1 MDGVT
6 LVFGIF
12 AALFGLA
19 VGSFVNVVVHR
30 LPEGGWR
37 SLLGRSRCP
46 RCSADIAWYDN
57 LPVVAWVLLGARCR
71 RCRTPISARYPVVE
85 LSCSLLFLWAWWMQP
100 GPGYSPALIF
110 IWIALAA
117 LLALSLIDL
126 ELTILPDEITI
137 PGLLFGPLLALIAP
151 HLLADTWGAR
161 QLAPWIEHERLRALV
176 VSVLG
181 VGTGAASVALIRAA
195 GTWAYSSVEILQVPA
210 DARPRRLDTYLA
222 SAGMKRSSAE
232 VQRLV
237 EDQQIL
243 WKAPTATN
251 PVLVRDTAQP
261 IEPGG
266 ELRIRNER
274 EAMGFGDVKLQGAIG
289 GCVGPEGSLLAF
301 AVASVLGA
309 LLGIANIARL
319 YVFLVQRRRARQRP
333 RSHRIERRPTAW
345 SVANAAGRLI
355 PFGPFLAAGAA
366 IVLLNRREVLSV
378 FAAFSGL
385 HG

>member
-1 MDGVT
+1 MDGVA

-46 RCSADIAWYDN
+46 RCRADIAWYDN
-57 LPVVAWVLLGARCR
+57 LPVVAWLLLLARCR
-71 RCRTPISARYPVVE
+71 RCRASISARYPVVE
-85 LSCSLLFLWAWWMQP
+85 LSCGALFLWAWWMQP
-100 GPGYSPALIF
+100 GPEYSPALVL

-126 ELTILPDEITI
+126 DLTILPDEITI
-137 PGLLFGPLLALIAP
+137 PGLFFGPLLALIAP
-151 HLLADTWGAR
+151 QLLAETWGAR
-161 QLAPWIEHERLRALV
+161 QLEPWIEQVRVRALV
-176 VSVLG
+176 VSILG
-181 VGTGAASVALIRAA
+181 VAMGAASVALIRAV
-195 GTWAYSSVEILQVPA
+195 GTWAYSSTEILPIPA
-210 DARPRRLDTYLA
+210 DAKLRRLDAYLA
-222 SAGMKRSSAE
+222 SVGSKRSPSE

-237 EDQQIL
+237 EERMIL
-243 WKAPTATN
+243 WKGPTATN
-251 PVLVRDTAQP
+251 RTLVHDSTQP

-266 ELRIRNER
+266 ELAIRNER

-309 LLGIANIARL
+309 VLGIANIARL
-319 YVFLVQRRRARQRP
+319 YVFLVQRRRARHQP
-333 RSHRIERRPTAW
+333 QSHRFERRPTAW
-345 SVANAAGRLI
+345 AVANAAGRLI

-366 IVLLNRREVLSV
+366 IVLLNRREVLSL

-385 HG
+385 QG